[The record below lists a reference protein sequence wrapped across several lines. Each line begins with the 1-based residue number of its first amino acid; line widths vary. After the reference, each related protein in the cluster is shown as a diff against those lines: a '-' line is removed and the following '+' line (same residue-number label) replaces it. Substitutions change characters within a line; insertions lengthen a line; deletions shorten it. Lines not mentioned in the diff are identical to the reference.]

1 MGIASSWS
9 KGERLDHLD
18 QNRLDGA
25 VYWTEIGFSTYFD
38 IPISSESYIFIS
50 STASQVFIFSSPHI
64 LIFHQRSGMV
74 GPFRPTP
81 EYEAGYSCF
90 QQVRFEN
97 QFFISFCNS
106 KSGTVAFNRWGL
118 KISFFISFW
127 FPVFRTNPSPSNTFK
142 PPWTT
147 NSANKKHKW
156 RYDFHLMI
164 YWYLIFLQ
172 LLRCCI
178 CAAGICVFW
187 GANLK
192 LNDERRMQED
202 IIDDEPINLR

>member
-38 IPISSESYIFIS
+38 IPISSESQNLIFS
-50 STASQVFIFSSPHI
+50 FPQLLVASYSHVFIFSSPHI

-97 QFFISFCNS
+97 QFS
-106 KSGTVAFNRWGL
+106 
-118 KISFFISFW
+118 ISFW
-127 FPVFRTNPSPSNTFK
+127 FPVFRANPSPSNTFK

-164 YWYLIFLQ
+164 YWYFISAT
-172 LLRCCI
+172 RV
-178 CAAGICVFW
+178 CVFW
-187 GANLK
+187 CVVFLQHVFVYF
-192 LNDERRMQED
+192 EV
-202 IIDDEPINLR
+202 PIWSSTTKGGCRKTS

>member
-38 IPISSESYIFIS
+38 IPISSESQNPIFS
-50 STASQVFIFSSPHI
+50 FPQLLVASYSHVFIFSSPHI

-90 QQVRFEN
+90 QQVRFAN
-97 QFFISFCNS
+97 KFSISFYNS

-118 KISFFISFW
+118 KISF
-127 FPVFRTNPSPSNTFK
+127 PSHFDFQSSGQTPLLQTPSNHHE
-142 PPWTT
+142 PPTVPTRNT
-147 NSANKKHKW
+147 NGGVISTW
-156 RYDFHLMI
+156 
-164 YWYLIFLQ
+164 WYI
-172 LLRCCI
+172 
-178 CAAGICVFW
+178 GILYFCNFW
-187 GANLK
+187 GVVFVQLVFVYF
-192 LNDERRMQED
+192 EV
-202 IIDDEPINLR
+202 PIWNWTMRGGCRKTS

>member
-97 QFFISFCNS
+97 QFS
-106 KSGTVAFNRWGL
+106 
-118 KISFFISFW
+118 ISFW
-127 FPVFRTNPSPSNTFK
+127 FPVFWANPSPSNTFK

-147 NSANKKHKW
+147 NSANKKHQW
-156 RYDFHLMI
+156 RCDFHLMI
-164 YWYLIFLQ
+164 HILVFYFCNCYLCIS
-172 LLRCCI
+172 RCCI
-178 CAAGICVFW
+178 CAADICVFW

>member
-97 QFFISFCNS
+97 QFPSHFDFQS
-106 KSGTVAFNRWGL
+106 SGQTPL
-118 KISFFISFW
+118 LQ
-127 FPVFRTNPSPSNTFK
+127 TPSNHHE
-142 PPWTT
+142 PPTVPTRNT
-147 NSANKKHKW
+147 NGG
-156 RYDFHLMI
+156 MI
-164 YWYLIFLQ
+164 STWWYIGILFLQ
-172 LLRCCI
+172 LVFVYFDVLYFCNTYLCILRCQSE
-178 CAAGICVFW
+178 AQRRKEDAGRHHRWWADKPEVTFRI
-187 GANLK
+187 
-192 LNDERRMQED
+192 
-202 IIDDEPINLR
+202 